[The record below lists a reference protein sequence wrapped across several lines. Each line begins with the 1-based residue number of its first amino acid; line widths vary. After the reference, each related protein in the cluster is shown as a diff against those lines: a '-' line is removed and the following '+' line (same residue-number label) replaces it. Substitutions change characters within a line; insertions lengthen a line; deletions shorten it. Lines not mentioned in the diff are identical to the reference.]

1 MLAPLTKSR
10 ERAITIVMMNELK
23 KTVETPVVSMDEL
36 RAECRRIRAQQETS
50 FADLIVT
57 HVNNHCME
65 DSHNGQEE

>member
-1 MLAPLTKSR
+1 MK
-10 ERAITIVMMNELK
+10 IELK
-23 KTVETPVVSMDEL
+23 KTIETPVVSMDEL